1 MKMLN
6 STLVVFVFVLAL
18 GLVVSIPQV
27 QSQQNK
33 CSPIKQGLRF
43 CTSARMISVPLGDK
57 SIIKLSFE
65 NTTDETISLP
75 TGDFSKYYV
84 VRVTNSSNEE
94 IPSLVESLK
103 KKVDAGE
110 VSNEEFVRQLPLNS
124 GPRSFEINPGEKV
137 TLEYDLSQSY
147 SFNKAGIYHVM
158 IERKLVD
165 SGGRQTAISFGP
177 IKIMVI

>member
-1 MKMLN
+1 
-6 STLVVFVFVLAL
+6 
-18 GLVVSIPQV
+18 
-27 QSQQNK
+27 
-33 CSPIKQGLRF
+33 
-43 CTSARMISVPLGDK
+43 MISVPLGDK
-57 SIIKLSFE
+57 YIIKLSFE

-75 TGDFSKYYV
+75 AGDFSKYYV

-137 TLEYDLSQSY
+137 TLDLSQSY